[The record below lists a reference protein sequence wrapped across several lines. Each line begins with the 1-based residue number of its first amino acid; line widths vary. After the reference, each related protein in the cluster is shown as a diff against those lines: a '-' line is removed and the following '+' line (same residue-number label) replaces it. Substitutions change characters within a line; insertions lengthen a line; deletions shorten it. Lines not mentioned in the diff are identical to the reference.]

1 MRIAIIGSR
10 SLNVCIDQYV
20 PQNTEL
26 IVSGGAKGI
35 DQIAEDYADRKGIE
49 KLIIKP
55 NYQKFG
61 RGAPLVRNK
70 EIVENADLILAFW
83 DGKSRGTMH
92 SVKYAMECGKEVHLH
107 EITSVEKEAS

>member
-10 SLNVCIDQYV
+10 SLNVCIDEYV
-20 PQNTEL
+20 PQEAKL

-55 NYQKFG
+55 DYQKFG
-61 RGAPLVRNK
+61 RGAPLARNK

-92 SVKYAMECGKEVHLH
+92 SVKYAMKCGKEVRLH
-107 EITSVEKEAS
+107 KITSVEKEAS

>member
-1 MRIAIIGSR
+1 M
-10 SLNVCIDQYV
+10 CIDKYV

-35 DQIAEDYADRKGIE
+35 DQVAEKYADKKGIA

-61 RGAPLVRNK
+61 RGAPLIRNK

-83 DGKSRGTMH
+83 DGKSRGTIH
-92 SVKYAMECGKEVHLH
+92 SVKYAMKCGKKVYLH
-107 EITSVEKEAS
+107 EFTSVEK

>member
-10 SLNVCIDQYV
+10 SLNVCIDKYV
-20 PQNTEL
+20 PQNVEL

-35 DQIAEDYADRKGIE
+35 DRIAENYADRKGIK

-55 NYQKFG
+55 DYQKFG
-61 RGAPLVRNK
+61 KVAPLVRNK
-70 EIVENADLILAFW
+70 EIVENSDLILAFW

-92 SVKYAMECGKEVHLH
+92 GVKYAIKCGKKVQLH
-107 EITSVEKEAS
+107 EIRSVEK